1 MSTNSAS
8 RQFGSERDQDIRRE
22 LERRPPHRRP
32 YDIEQIIRYHVALT
46 RRIRALLSADPP

>member
-1 MSTNSAS
+1 MNGNSAS
-8 RQFGSERDQDIRRE
+8 NRFGSDEDIRRE

-32 YDIEQIIRYHVALT
+32 YDVEQIIRYHVAVT